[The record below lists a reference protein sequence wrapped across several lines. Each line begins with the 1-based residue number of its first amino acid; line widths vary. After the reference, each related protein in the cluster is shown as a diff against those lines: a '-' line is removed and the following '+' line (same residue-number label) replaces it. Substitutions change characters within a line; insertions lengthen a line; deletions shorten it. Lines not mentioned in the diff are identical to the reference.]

1 MIPYEDKK
9 IRRFSVL
16 GRKERRRLGF
26 VDSGGQS
33 SRAILQA
40 KIFLKR
46 LATIFD
52 FRQISLL

>member
-1 MIPYEDKK
+1 MKIKKSMI
-9 IRRFSVL
+9 FSL

-40 KIFLKR
+40 KFFTKR
-46 LATIFD
+46 LTKRQQFSVD